1 MEKQLTTP
9 DLRELL
15 DIERS
20 ARRSLYQLNETVQK
34 RDLDCLFHPSSFGY
48 CTRKLQY
55 HYLGEQPIHKIS
67 SATRSIFD
75 LGHAVHDM
83 LQARLERTLAYR
95 FADSDYSYSLVVEH
109 SINDTDLAQMYEMA
123 GSADGLITLTTKDEM
138 LYDVECARIVY
149 EAKSISKKGWEKLTS
164 PMAKHR
170 MQASIYC
177 EALEATHILFE
188 YFCKDNA
195 ASKWF
200 LIEKDKTA
208 IDTALVAI
216 NKVRNATANLTLV
229 DRDGS
234 HYECS
239 ECQYL
244 EICKPEGV
252 PL

>member
-9 DLRELL
+9 ELRELL

-20 ARRSLYQLNETVQK
+20 ARRSLYQLNEIVQK

-55 HYLGEQPIHKIS
+55 HYLGEQPVHKIS

-83 LQARLERTLAYR
+83 LQARLERTLTYR
-95 FADSDYSYSLVVEH
+95 FADSEYTYGLSVEQ
-109 SINDTDLAQMYEMA
+109 SINDTALAQEYELA
-123 GSADGLITLTTKDEM
+123 GSADGLITLTGAGIET
-138 LYDVECARIVY
+138 RIIY

-164 PMAKHR
+164 PQAQHR

-177 EALEATHILFE
+177 EALDASHILFE
-188 YFCKDNA
+188 YFCKDSA

-200 LIEKDKTA
+200 LIEKDETA
-208 IDTALVAI
+208 LDTALVAI
-216 NKVRNATANLTLV
+216 NKVRTATANLTLV

-234 HYECS
+234 HYECTD
-239 ECQYL
+239 CAYL
-244 EICKPEGV
+244 EICKPDGV